1 MSRRQP
7 KEKFEFTP
15 PDIEPACAALARLR
29 EAGDGWMNLL
39 PGVPEDS
46 VKAAEP
52 SAGLF
57 AMFGNRASPVTM
69 ATLIPPKAERRD
81 TEGVS
86 VGLMHP
92 TGGKAV
98 ARLSEAGVELPTG
111 WVVRQDHVRRGL
123 VLRTAVTASEQEIVT
138 WSVDAGDVLC
148 LVETT
153 GRWQAVLYLP

>member
-1 MSRRQP
+1 VNRRQP

-15 PDIEPACAALARLR
+15 PDIEHASAALAKVRQG
-29 EAGDGWMNLL
+29 GDGWINLL

-92 TGGKAV
+92 TGGKAI
-98 ARLSEAGVELPTG
+98 ARLALAGIDLPAG

-123 VLRTAVTASEQEIVT
+123 VLRTAAQSSEQEIIT
-138 WSVDAGDVLC
+138 WSVEAGEALC

-153 GRWQAVLYLP
+153 GRWQAIVYLP

>member
-1 MSRRQP
+1 VNRRQP

-15 PDIEPACAALARLR
+15 PDIEHASAALAQVRQS
-29 EAGDGWMNLL
+29 GDGWINLL

-46 VKAAEP
+46 AKAAEP

-69 ATLIPPKAERRD
+69 ATLIPPKADRRD

-98 ARLSEAGVELPTG
+98 ARLALAGIDLPDG

-123 VLRTAVTASEQEIVT
+123 VLRTAAQSSESEIVT
-138 WSVDAGDVLC
+138 WSVRAGDALC

-153 GRWQAVLYLP
+153 GRWQAIVYLP

>member
-1 MSRRQP
+1 VSRRKA
-7 KEKFEFTP
+7 KETFEFTP
-15 PDIEPACAALARLR
+15 PDIERACAALTQLR
-29 EAGDGWMNLL
+29 QEGDGWMNLL
-39 PGVPEDS
+39 PGVPEGS
-46 VKAAEP
+46 LEP
-52 SAGLF
+52 EPAGLF

-69 ATLIPPKAERRD
+69 ATVIPPKADRRQ

-98 ARLSEAGVELPTG
+98 ARLREAGVDLPDG

-123 VLRTAVTASEQEIVT
+123 VLRTPATAPENEIVT
-138 WSVDAGDVLC
+138 FSVRAGDALC

-153 GRWQAVLYLP
+153 GRWQAVVYLP

>member
-1 MSRRQP
+1 MNRRLP

-15 PDIEPACAALARLR
+15 PDLEQACAALARVR
-29 EAGDGWMNLL
+29 QGGDGWINLL
-39 PGVPEDS
+39 PGIPEDS

-69 ATLIPPKAERRD
+69 ATLIPPKADQRE
-81 TEGVS
+81 TKGVS

-98 ARLSEAGVELPTG
+98 ARLALAGIDLPAG
-111 WVVRQDHVRRGL
+111 WLVRQDNVRRGL
-123 VLRTAVTASEQEIVT
+123 VLRTAANASEHEIVN
-138 WSVDAGDVLC
+138 WSVEAGEALC

-153 GRWQAVLYLP
+153 GRWQAIVYLP

>member
-1 MSRRQP
+1 MNRRQP

-15 PDIEPACAALARLR
+15 PDLALACAALARVR
-29 EAGDGWMNLL
+29 QDGDGWINLL

-57 AMFGNRASPVTM
+57 AMFGNRVSPVTM
-69 ATLIPPKAERRD
+69 ATLIPPKADRRE

-92 TGGKAV
+92 TGGKAI
-98 ARLSEAGVELPTG
+98 ARLALAGIDLPEG
-111 WVVRQDHVRRGL
+111 WLVRQDHVRRGL
-123 VLRTAVTASEQEIVT
+123 VLRTAAHASEEEIVA
-138 WSVDAGDVLC
+138 WSVEAGEALC

-153 GRWQAVLYLP
+153 GRWQAVVYLP

>member
-1 MSRRQP
+1 VSRRRA
-7 KEKFEFTP
+7 KEAYEFTP
-15 PDIEPACAALARLR
+15 PDIERPCRSLVQLR
-29 EAGDGWMNLL
+29 HGGDGWMNLL
-39 PGVPEDS
+39 PGVPEGA
-46 VKAAEP
+46 VEAEP
-52 SAGLF
+52 AGLF

-69 ATLIPPKAERRD
+69 ATVIPPKADRRD

-98 ARLSEAGVELPTG
+98 ARLHEAGVDLPDG

-123 VLRTAVTASEQEIVT
+123 VLRTPPSAPENEIVT
-138 WSVDAGDVLC
+138 FSVRAGDALC

-153 GRWQAVLYLP
+153 GRWQAVVYLP

>member
-15 PDIEPACAALARLR
+15 PDIEHACAALAQVRHG
-29 EAGDGWMNLL
+29 GDGWINLL
-39 PGVPEDS
+39 PGLTEVS
-46 VKAAEP
+46 AKAAEP

-57 AMFGNRASPVTM
+57 AMFGNRSSPVTM
-69 ATLIPPKAERRD
+69 ATLIPPRADRRES
-81 TEGVS
+81 EGVS

-98 ARLSEAGVELPTG
+98 ARLSEAGIELPAG

-123 VLRTAVTASEQEIVT
+123 VLRTAPKTSEQEIVT
-138 WSVDAGDVLC
+138 WSVDAGDALC

-153 GRWQAVLYLP
+153 GRWQAIVYLP